1 MTSPTDIT
9 TRVRKAKKAAMGSA
23 RKNKVRAVGTTLP
36 MIPLNRPTPNE
47 IKKKQ

>member
-9 TRVRKAKKAAMGSA
+9 KRVRRAKKAAMGSA
-23 RKNKVRAVGTTLP
+23 RKNKVRVNGTTPTL
-36 MIPLNRPTPNE
+36 IPLDRPTPNE